1 MLATDTK
8 KSFRA
13 VILVEGIVLRAM
25 LFIYAGFLFYIAL
38 WIILDGATRR
48 WIVRHE
54 LTL

>member
-1 MLATDTK
+1 
-8 KSFRA
+8 
-13 VILVEGIVLRAM
+13 M

-38 WIILDGATRR
+38 WIILDAAARR